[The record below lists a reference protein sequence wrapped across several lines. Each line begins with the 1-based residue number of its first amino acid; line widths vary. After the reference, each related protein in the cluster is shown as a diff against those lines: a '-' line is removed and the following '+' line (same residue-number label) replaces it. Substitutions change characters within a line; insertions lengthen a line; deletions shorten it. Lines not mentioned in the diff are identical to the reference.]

1 MKITDVTLTLFTWDG
16 LPKISYGPNIK
27 LDGNSTLGLVSILT
41 DQGITGHSFLG
52 GANRGA
58 DLEAKPLID
67 SLKPLLVGENP
78 LDRERLYHRMFGRGR
93 HNFIRAVGARMK
105 LCRPRPNM
113 R

>member
-41 DQGITGHSFLG
+41 DQGVTGHSFLG

-58 DLEAKPLID
+58 DLEGKSLID
-67 SLKPLLVGENP
+67 SLPFSSLPFPSLPFSSSSLSLPVHKT
-78 LDRERLYHRMFGRGR
+78 
-93 HNFIRAVGARMK
+93 
-105 LCRPRPNM
+105 
-113 R
+113 